1 MTSKAWGYFF
11 MTYFIILAIFLFII
25 YLINRL
31 IKVSSLLREVKNQLV
46 DLEEQ
51 KKISTNYEK
60 EVEHINQIFDLQKP
74 ANGMPADYVS
84 SVLSGK
90 TVGHD

>member
-11 MTYFIILAIFLFII
+11 MTYFIILAIFVFII

-46 DLEEQ
+46 ELEEQ
-51 KKISTNYEK
+51 KKISINYEK
-60 EVEHINQIFDLQKP
+60 EVERINKIFDLQKP
-74 ANGMPADYVS
+74 HNGMPADYVS